1 MKNHKHTILF
11 VDDDQLVLS
20 GISRSADDFPDWEFD
35 FADSSTAALNKLR
48 AKSFDAIISD
58 MLMPGLDGPQLLEVV
73 SQEMPTVLRFML
85 TGNIRDAQ
93 VLRVVSLVHQMIPKP
108 SDLEHIYAVVERA
121 CRLRDLLTDPQ
132 LVGIITGIKALPSVP
147 ALYRQLT
154 QELQSHDPN
163 PQRVGAVIAQDS
175 AMTAKILQLVN
186 SAFFG
191 LAARVS
197 SPQRAVSILGL
208 NTIKSL
214 VLGID
219 VFAGYRGLRNLPIS
233 VDALWLHSVLVSNL
247 SYLIAR
253 SLKLGA
259 AEQEEARVSGILHDV
274 GKLLQLHIP
283 DFFQRVVPDAQGLIS
298 VQSEYT
304 ALGTS
309 HAEMGGYLLGIW
321 GLPNSI
327 VEVVTFH
334 HKPAD
339 LLIQKPGLVT
349 ALHLA
354 NGLLNMWKHAGCE
367 QFEDFIDLN
376 YLEQIGVADYLQDW
390 SQSAQILLSDTSGMT

>member
-1 MKNHKHTILF
+1 MKNRKHTVLF
-11 VDDDQLVLS
+11 VDDDPLVLR
-20 GISRSADDFPDWEFD
+20 GISRSSDDFPDWDFEF
-35 FADSSTAALNKLR
+35 ASTSNAALEKLR
-48 AKSFDAIISD
+48 SKPFDALVTD
-58 MLMPGLDGPQLLEVV
+58 MLMPGLDGPQLLELV

-85 TGNIRDAQ
+85 TGNIRNAQ

-108 SDLEHIYAVVERA
+108 SDLENIYAVVERA
-121 CRLRDLLTDPQ
+121 CRLRDLLSDPQ
-132 LVGIITGIKALPSVP
+132 LLGIITGIKTLPSVP
-147 ALYRQLT
+147 SLYRQLT
-154 QELQSHDPN
+154 QELQSNDPN

-247 SYLIAR
+247 SFLIAR
-253 SLKLGA
+253 SLKLSA

-283 DFFQRVVPDAQGLIS
+283 DFFQRVPPDPQGLIS
-298 VQSEYT
+298 VQAEY
-304 ALGTS
+304 AAYGTS

-321 GLPNSI
+321 GLPASI

-339 LLIQKPGLVT
+339 MLNQKPGLVT

-354 NGLLNMWKHAGCE
+354 NGLLNMWKNARCE
-367 QFEDFIDLN
+367 QFEDFVDLT
-376 YLEQIGVADYLQDW
+376 YLEQIGLTDQLSDW
-390 SQSAQILLSDTSGMT
+390 SQSAQILLSDTSGIA